1 MGTSTLKISVTV
13 CEPNR
18 FSALIVTWQLET
30 GSEGAP
36 QMMPDVGFISR
47 PAGKDPVIRV
57 YVTGSPMTDGVS
69 EKDSSFSIE

>member
-1 MGTSTLKISVTV
+1 MGTSTLKTSVTV

-18 FSALIVTWQLET
+18 FSALIVTRQLET
-30 GSEGAP
+30 DSEGAP
-36 QMMPDVGFISR
+36 QMKPDIGFNIR
-47 PAGKDPVIRV
+47 PTGKYPEMRV